1 MYGPFLSNKASALDA
16 IQEIAD
22 ELAQPSLPATLAAPM
37 APVTETLHPQQA
49 QEKATIAQIWKEAI
63 LPYLGTRL
71 VIFAVGLFATY
82 YIMPLLV
89 HVSPLPD
96 SVAQMAFPQSLWL
109 MWNRFDGGFYVQIAQ
124 SNYWPASTLHQQTDW
139 VFYPL
144 YPLLIAGGAKLLGG
158 SNDAYNIAGMLIAN
172 IAGIF
177 MMVYLYLL
185 VRKEFNSRIASRAVL
200 YLAVFPTAFFFSA
213 IFTES
218 LLVGF
223 CIACIYYARRQ
234 SWWLAGLCG
243 GLAALTRLQ
252 GVTLIVP
259 LAWEYLRVISARYA
273 PLPAELPKALDER
286 AKLWL
291 SYYFRGLFL
300 AAREL
305 KNWLNTLALVL
316 VPCGLLA
323 FMIYGQIYIG
333 DFFATFHASSWG
345 WGRQVSAPWRLLL
358 YSLRNPILGQPL
370 DWNFW
375 VLNIVTAL
383 VCLAVIIWAWRRLPM
398 IYTIYTAV
406 VVLLPLSSSKLNS
419 YGRYALLVFPA
430 FILLAAFTC
439 RNKDKQEH
447 LHNFI
452 LISFALLEAV
462 FMIFFVLGFPTIA

>member
-234 SWWLAGLCG
+234 SWWLVG
-243 GLAALTRLQ
+243 
-252 GVTLIVP
+252 
-259 LAWEYLRVISARYA
+259 
-273 PLPAELPKALDER
+273 
-286 AKLWL
+286 
-291 SYYFRGLFL
+291 RG
-300 AAREL
+300 
-305 KNWLNTLALVL
+305 
-316 VPCGLLA
+316 
-323 FMIYGQIYIG
+323 
-333 DFFATFHASSWG
+333 
-345 WGRQVSAPWRLLL
+345 
-358 YSLRNPILGQPL
+358 
-370 DWNFW
+370 
-375 VLNIVTAL
+375 
-383 VCLAVIIWAWRRLPM
+383 
-398 IYTIYTAV
+398 
-406 VVLLPLSSSKLNS
+406 
-419 YGRYALLVFPA
+419 
-430 FILLAAFTC
+430 
-439 RNKDKQEH
+439 
-447 LHNFI
+447 
-452 LISFALLEAV
+452 
-462 FMIFFVLGFPTIA
+462 